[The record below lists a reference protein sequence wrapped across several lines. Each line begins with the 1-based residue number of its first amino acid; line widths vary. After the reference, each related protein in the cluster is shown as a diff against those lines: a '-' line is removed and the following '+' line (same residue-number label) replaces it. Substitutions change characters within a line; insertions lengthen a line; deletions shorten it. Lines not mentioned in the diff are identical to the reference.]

1 MSLIINNVVVI
12 LKKQVYTRRLQLVL
26 YLNLID
32 SRRCTIAK
40 KQQDTTNVNNQIRAE
55 EVRIIG
61 SDGEQIGI
69 LSIKEA
75 LERAA
80 GNGMDLVEVSPNAKP
95 PVCKIMDYGKYK
107 YQCTKQLQ
115 DAKKKQKGYQVKEIK
130 VRPKTEAH
138 DLETKVKNI
147 ERFILKK
154 NKVKITLVFRGREII
169 LKEQGQRILEKLVEM
184 TDDFAQVEQ
193 SPKYEGRVV
202 TMLLSPK

>member
-32 SRRCTIAK
+32 SRRCPIAK

-61 SDGEQIGI
+61 SDGEQIGVLPI
-69 LSIKEA
+69 NEA
-75 LERAA
+75 LQRAGER
-80 GNGMDLVEVSPNAKP
+80 GMDLVEVSPNAKP

-107 YQCTKQLQ
+107 YQRTKQLQ
-115 DAKKKQKGYQVKEIK
+115 EAKKKQKGYQIKEIK

-147 ERFILKK
+147 ERFINKK

-169 LKEQGQRILEKLVEM
+169 LKEQGQRVLEKLVAM
-184 TDDFAQVEQ
+184 TEDFAQVEQ